1 MIKLIISDIDGT
13 LVPDGTNQINQEIYD
28 VIMQLKDRGVQFV
41 AASGRQYVSIKKLFE
56 PIADEIYYIP
66 DGGSVVRTCDEIIF
80 SEPIPQQIAKEVA
93 SDILEIPEC
102 DMMICGMKG
111 TYVMDKNSKMAK
123 WLSDSYLFDVEELEN
138 LDDEIQDVVLK
149 VSLYHEDDAEGKAAD
164 FFMEKWESQLQ
175 LSCAGTMWIDCSH
188 KNANK
193 GIALEH
199 LQRHLNISRDETMA
213 FGDNLNDIEMMK
225 NAGIS
230 YAIGNARIEVKAIA
244 DRIADTNVNDGVLK
258 ELKKLLNQ

>member
-1 MIKLIISDIDGT
+1 MVKLIISDIDGT

-28 VIMQLKDRGVQFV
+28 VIMQLKDRGVQFA
-41 AASGRQYVSIKKLFE
+41 AASGRQYISIKKLFE

-80 SEPIPQQIAKEVA
+80 CESIPQQVAKEVA
-93 SDILEIPEC
+93 RDILKIPDC

-123 WLSDSYLFDVEELEN
+123 WLSDSYLFDVEELKSLEE
-138 LDDEIQDVVLK
+138 EIQDVILK
-149 VSLYHEDDAEGKAAD
+149 VSLYHENDAEGKAAD
-164 FFMEKWESQLQ
+164 FFTEKWESQLQ
-175 LSCAGTMWIDCSH
+175 LSCAGAMWIDCSH

-199 LQRHLNISRDETMA
+199 LQRHLNISKDETMA
-213 FGDNLNDIEMMK
+213 FGDNINDIEMMK
-225 NAGIS
+225 SAGIS
-230 YAIGNARIEVKAIA
+230 YAIGNARMEVKAIA
-244 DRIADTNVNDGVLK
+244 DRIADTNVKDGVLK
-258 ELKKLLNQ
+258 ELKKLLDQ